1 MSTRG
6 RGKWTATRPRR
17 ARRGKQEAASTR
29 CLHVVDILD
38 AYTPWDSLPANDDV
52 ALPRRAVARLGQAG
66 VRLHIVPEPG
76 P

>member
-17 ARRGKQEAASTR
+17 TRRGKEAASTR

-38 AYTPWDSLPANDDV
+38 AYTPWDSAPANDDV
-52 ALPRRAVARLGQAG
+52 AVPRRAAARLGPTGPRLRIVSEAG
-66 VRLHIVPEPG
+66 S
-76 P
+76 